1 MKLVVVSAGLSVPSS
16 TRLLADRLAAATAGR
31 VSGTVDLRVVELRDL
46 AVEIAHNLT
55 NGFPGRA
62 LSAAIDDVTS
72 ADGLIVVTP
81 VFSASYSG
89 LFKSFFDVLDKDVL
103 AGKPVLIAATGGTGR
118 HSLVLEHALR
128 PLFAYLR
135 AVIVPTGVYAASEDW
150 GAEGLAERIER
161 AAGEL
166 AALMSALTGRP
177 ASSSSAPASA
187 PSESVAGVQ
196 APAPSESRSDAP
208 ARVASDVP
216 AQAARSLRQDGFRVV
231 PFEEQLAALRG

>member
-31 VSGTVDLRVVELRDL
+31 VSGAVDVRVVELRDL

-55 NGFPGRA
+55 NGFPGRV
-62 LSAAIDDVTS
+62 LSAAIEDVTS

-89 LFKSFFDVLDKDVL
+89 LFKSFFDVLDKDALV
-103 AGKPVLIAATGGTGR
+103 GKPVLVGATGGTGR

-135 AVIVPTGVYAASEDW
+135 AVVVPTGVYAASEDW
-150 GAEGLAERIER
+150 GVEGLAERVER
-161 AAGEL
+161 AGGEL
-166 AALMSALTGRP
+166 AALMSALV
-177 ASSSSAPASA
+177 APAEPSPPSNSPSPSA
-187 PSESVAGVQ
+187 DTEEAAVVAV
-196 APAPSESRSDAP
+196 PTPVP
-208 ARVASDVP
+208 VP
-216 AQAARSLRQDGFRVV
+216 AQPSPARADGFHVV
-231 PFEEQLAALRG
+231 PFEEQLAALRV

>member
-31 VSGTVDLRVVELRDL
+31 APGPVDVRVVELRDL
-46 AVEIAHNLT
+46 AVEIAHNFT

-89 LFKSFFDVLDKDVL
+89 LFKSFFDVLDKDAL

-150 GAEGLAERIER
+150 GAEGLAARVER

-166 AALMSALTGRP
+166 AALMAALSGP
-177 ASSSSAPASA
+177 SPSGSPASA
-187 PSESVAGVQ
+187 QVPAPAATSTPVQ
-196 APAPSESRSDAP
+196 AAPEA
-208 ARVASDVP
+208 AVP
-216 AQAARSLRQDGFRVV
+216 AQAVPGRADGLQVV
-231 PFEEQLAALRG
+231 PFEEQLAALRV

>member
-16 TRLLADRLAAATAGR
+16 TRLLGDRLAAA
-31 VSGTVDLRVVELRDL
+31 VDRHTPVEVEVVELRDL
-46 AVEIAHNLT
+46 AVEIAHNFT

-62 LSAAIDDVTS
+62 LSAAQDAVAN

-89 LFKSFFDVLDKDVL
+89 LFKSFFDVLDKDAL
-103 AGKPVLIAATGGTGR
+103 EGTPVLIAATGGTAR

-150 GAEGLAERIER
+150 GAEGLDGRIER

-166 AALMSALTGRP
+166 AALMTGLSAARP
-177 ASSSSAPASA
+177 AKDDL
-187 PSESVAGVQ
+187 E
-196 APAPSESRSDAP
+196 
-208 ARVASDVP
+208 
-216 AQAARSLRQDGFRVV
+216 VV
-231 PFEEQLAALRG
+231 PFAQQLAALQPAGPSGV

>member
-31 VSGTVDLRVVELRDL
+31 ASGPVDLRVVELRDL
-46 AVEIAHNLT
+46 AVEIAHNFT

-89 LFKSFFDVLDKDVL
+89 LFKSFFDVLDKDAL
-103 AGKPVLIAATGGTGR
+103 AGKPVLIGATGGTGR

-135 AVIVPTGVYAASEDW
+135 AVVVPTGVYAASEDW

-166 AALMSALTGRP
+166 LALMTALTVPSTPGP
-177 ASSSSAPASA
+177 SVSAPVSASSSGAAPAGA
-187 PSESVAGVQ
+187 EA
-196 APAPSESRSDAP
+196 A
-208 ARVASDVP
+208 VP
-216 AQAARSLRQDGFRVV
+216 AQPTSGRADGFHVV
-231 PFEEQLAALRG
+231 PFAEQLAALRV

>member
-31 VSGTVDLRVVELRDL
+31 TSAEVEVVELRDL
-46 AVEIAHNLT
+46 AVEIAHNFT

-62 LSAAIDDVTS
+62 LAAALEAVAD

-89 LFKSFFDVLDKDVL
+89 LFKSFFDVLDQEAL
-103 AGKPVLIAATGGTGR
+103 AGKPVLIAATGGSAR

-135 AVIVPTGVYAASEDW
+135 AVVVPTAVYAASEDW
-150 GAEGLAERIER
+150 GAEGLPERVER

-166 AALMSALTGRP
+166 AALMAGLSTARP
-177 ASSSSAPASA
+177 PAPAK
-187 PSESVAGVQ
+187 
-196 APAPSESRSDAP
+196 DAF
-208 ARVASDVP
+208 D
-216 AQAARSLRQDGFRVV
+216 VV
-231 PFEEQLAALRG
+231 PFAEQLAALRPAG